1 VPGTGPTMV
10 CFSEATRKPA
20 WRIRRGA
27 INIPVRQAAGFI
39 AGALVAAP
47 IGAALTALAGSWT
60 FLTGACA
67 LGAVAG
73 ALTVSARPGGEPLP
87 HYLWRALWARRARVE
102 YRGRKGRLYV
112 GLCPVPIDEISR
124 GDTVLLRSSAVEVN
138 PKLVGERGEMLGR
151 RRR

>member
-1 VPGTGPTMV
+1 MV

-27 INIPVRQAAGFI
+27 INIPVRQAAGFLGGVLL
-39 AGALVAAP
+39 AAPLGAALVA
-47 IGAALTALAGSWT
+47 LFGSWS

-73 ALTVSARPGGEPLP
+73 ALAVSARPGGEPLP
-87 HYLWRALWARRARVE
+87 HYMFRAAWARRALVD

-112 GLCPVPIDEISR
+112 GLCPVPASEISR
-124 GDTVLLRSSAVEVN
+124 GDTVLLRSAAVEVS
-138 PKLVGERGEMLGR
+138 PRLVGERGEILPPGR
-151 RRR
+151 R